1 MYIFIKHKVTSN
13 IHKYSN
19 QNSTI
24 HKYNM
29 RNSTIHKYNMRN
41 IGKTTKTI

>member
-1 MYIFIKHKVTSN
+1 MYTFIKHKVTSN

-24 HKYNM
+24 HKN
-29 RNSTIHKYNMRN
+29 KMRN
-41 IGKTTKTI
+41 IGKQLIQYKI